1 MTQEQIKSFIDCYE
15 PMMEF
20 IEKTIEKLQQ
30 VDFEVYRTGRGIE
43 HSYIDTWNGRTD
55 VHITYDD
62 SCMGCYDQDST
73 SFPAEWLLLS
83 DEELIKAATKER
95 DERRRVEKEK
105 AAAKTAKEKADKE
118 AKEREQYEKLK
129 AKFEINE

>member
-1 MTQEQIKSFIDCYE
+1 MKKEQIKSFIYCYE

-30 VDFEVYRTGRGIE
+30 VDLEAYRTGKGIE
-43 HSYIDTWNGRTD
+43 HSYIETWKGKTK
-55 VHITYDD
+55 VHIIYDN
-62 SCMGCYDQDST
+62 SCMGCYDQGST
-73 SFPAEWLLLS
+73 SFLAEWLLLS
-83 DEELIKAATKER
+83 DEELIKAATEER

-105 AAAKTAKEKADKE
+105 ADAKTAKEKADEE

-129 AKFEINE
+129 AKFDIP